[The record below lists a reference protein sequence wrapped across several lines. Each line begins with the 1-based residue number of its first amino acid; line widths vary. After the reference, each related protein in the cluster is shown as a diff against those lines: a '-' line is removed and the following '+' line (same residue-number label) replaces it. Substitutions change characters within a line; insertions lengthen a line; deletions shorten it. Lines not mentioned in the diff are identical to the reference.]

1 MMKQMLTLCLALV
14 LGSAV
19 AQIKTPAPSPMGKV
33 TQTVG
38 LTEITVEYSRPS
50 AKGRKVFGDL
60 VPFGERWRTGANAAT
75 KITFSEDVQVEGAAL
90 KAGTYALYT
99 LPNEHEWQV
108 YFYKN
113 ANQSGLPRA
122 WDENEVAAS
131 FKVKPRQAGDF
142 VETFTIGIGMVASDA
157 AQLQLAWENTI
168 VPISFTV
175 PTDIAV
181 MKSIEKTMA
190 GPSAND
196 YYAAGRYLYESGK
209 DKNKAL
215 EYIQKAN
222 SMDAKFWTIRMEAL
236 VLADLGRKKEAIEA
250 AKKSLDMAKSAGNSD
265 YVRMNEKSIADWS
278 GK

>member
-1 MMKQMLTLCLALV
+1 MKQTLTLCLALV

-19 AQIKTPAPSPMGKV
+19 AQIKTPASSPLGKV
-33 TQTVG
+33 IQTVG
-38 LTEITVEYSRPS
+38 LTDITVEYSRPS
-50 AKGRKVFGDL
+50 AKGRKVYGDL
-60 VPFGERWRTGANAAT
+60 VPFGEKWRTGANAAT
-75 KITFSEDVQVEGAAL
+75 KITFSEDVSVEGNAL

-99 LPNEHEWQV
+99 LPNEHEWEV

-122 WDENEVAAS
+122 WDDNEVAAK
-131 FKVKPRQAGDF
+131 FMVKPRQAGDF
-142 VETFTIGIGMVASDA
+142 VETFTIGIGMVAADA
-157 AQLQLAWENTI
+157 AQIQLAWENTV
-168 VPISFTV
+168 VPISISV
-175 PTDIAV
+175 PTDGAV

-190 GPSAND
+190 GPSASD

-222 SMDAKFWTIRMEAL
+222 ATDARFWTVRMEAL

-250 AKKSLDMAKSAGNSD
+250 AKKSLDMAKTAGNND
-265 YVRMNEKSIADWS
+265 YIRMNEKSIAEWS